1 MGKFS
6 LDDKVKTIL
15 ADPRAVKII
24 EEYIPGASH
33 HPQLFIINNK
43 KVGTLLH
50 LGHLVGLTPDQVEE
64 IRQRVEALE

>member
-15 ADPRAVKII
+15 ADPRAVEII

-43 KVGTLLH
+43 KVETLLH
-50 LGHLVGLTPDQVEE
+50 LGHLVGLSQSQVDEIKIRIEE
-64 IRQRVEALE
+64 LE